1 MPPFDYTAWSGMAAV
16 SKNVAE
22 QLAKSAKSSTT
33 TSAAST
39 SQPSIYSAQYN
50 VAAVSKTDT
59 ASTAAGNHSSRLY
72 QHQQQQQQFH
82 STFNDLYSKSNG
94 NYRLYTN
101 FQKFKSFIH

>member
-1 MPPFDYTAWSGMAAV
+1 MAAV

-22 QLAKSAKSSTT
+22 QLAKSAKSSAT
-33 TSAAST
+33 TSTTAST

-50 VAAVSKTDT
+50 VAAVSKTDA
-59 ASTAAGNHSSRLY
+59 ASTPAGNHSSRLY

-82 STFNDLYSKSNG
+82 STFNDIYSKSNG

-101 FQKFKSFIH
+101 FC